1 MKKIILSFIIIV
13 FSSTQGFGATNFPN
27 YDPSQ
32 PDKIC
37 KDKWTK
43 RGVLDE
49 RMHKYCMT
57 RNKEGYEK
65 ALMIYKEYENTDWIN
80 DVKNYSL
87 KYWTKRG
94 NTDYRMFGYE
104 MNKQKEGYLDVE
116 YEFTQGNFSD
126 AEFKKCTKKWY
137 PQFNMIMYCL
147 KKLKN

>member
-1 MKKIILSFIIIV
+1 MVRIIQILIFTIFSFNSISAE
-13 FSSTQGFGATNFPN
+13 FNFPK
-27 YDPSQ
+27 YDENQ
-32 PDKIC
+32 PDKLC

-49 RMHKYCMT
+49 TMYKYCMT
-57 RNKEGYEK
+57 RNEKGYAK
-65 ALMIYKEYENTDWIN
+65 ALMIYKEYENTGWIN